1 MQLRDALHDYK
12 RASGDETLFAGER
25 RTLSGRFSGG
35 DRRLVHI
42 DDGVLRDFGYP
53 LSGLTGLV
61 RSRFGLKVDGE
72 KHWFDD
78 EASTQ
83 RYHAGTDLVETVHE
97 TPVGEVTQLDLTLGD
112 AHLTGFQTEIDHAEV
127 IAYVSLAP
135 DGRHSRVG
143 QLHHEDVI
151 EVYHETEHDFLGS
164 ATGFAGLR
172 GQVPAT
178 FDDII
183 SEEATEYPRSPH
195 DGRYEEDRLSG
206 DLVCWL
212 PLHDGWTTLITLLT
226 DW

>member
-78 EASTQ
+78 EASTRVGRWERVQ
-83 RYHAGTDLVETVHE
+83 SSWSVSVFRVTSETVVMRVR
-97 TPVGEVTQLDLTLGD
+97 TPIGRERFYGAAWMDL
-112 AHLTGFQTEIDHAEV
+112 
-127 IAYVSLAP
+127 
-135 DGRHSRVG
+135 
-143 QLHHEDVI
+143 
-151 EVYHETEHDFLGS
+151 
-164 ATGFAGLR
+164 
-172 GQVPAT
+172 
-178 FDDII
+178 
-183 SEEATEYPRSPH
+183 
-195 DGRYEEDRLSG
+195 EDRLPEL
-206 DLVCWL
+206 DDTPAWERRARDCR
-212 PLHDGWTTLITLLT
+212 P
-226 DW
+226 